1 MAQNNLKIV
10 YQNILE
16 LATLTASSSTGSLVA
31 SNLQKEQRSYVWRSV
46 VTGSSTVRVN
56 IRLADIPTLPIGI
69 DTIIGTFSNL
79 TENATITV
87 LGYTSTPT
95 LAGASSSPTIDGTST
110 GTPVW
115 SSSAIICRPYSSNK
129 DSLNYTTLSTSY
141 GLSKDTIRAYLTEAV
156 PTSITCI
163 IIQINDTDN
172 TDQYIEISHL
182 IVGSSW
188 TPTYN
193 TGYGISLQPNDSST
207 NSRSESGDLFT
218 KYGVTYNSLK
228 FDLTWLT
235 DNDRQIMEKICKNVG
250 IRKPIFISLFPNNT
264 LDYEKERSY
273 QIYGKLKNLN
283 AITHP
288 TLNFYS
294 SSVEIEEL

>member
-10 YQNILE
+10 YQNVLE
-16 LATLTASSSTGSLVA
+16 LATLTASSSQGVLVA

-46 VTGSSTVRVN
+46 NAGSSSVRVN
-56 IRLADIPTLPIGI
+56 LRLASIPTLAAGV
-69 DTIIGTFSNL
+69 DTIVGTFTNL
-79 TENATITV
+79 TENATITI
-87 LGYTSTPT
+87 LGYTSVPT
-95 LAGASSSPTIDGTST
+95 LGGTADSPTIDGTTT

-115 SSSAIICRPYSSNK
+115 SSPVTLCRPYSSNK
-129 DSLNYTTLSTSY
+129 SNLNYTTLSTSY
-141 GLSKDTIRAYLTEAV
+141 GLSKDTVRIYLTEAV

-163 IIQINDTDN
+163 IIQINDTGN
-172 TDQYIEISHL
+172 TDQSIEMSHL
-182 IVGSSW
+182 IVGTSW
-188 TPTYN
+188 TPVYN
-193 TGYGISLQPNDSST
+193 TGYGISLQVNDLST
-207 NSRSESGDLFT
+207 NSRAESGDLFT
-218 KYGVTYNSLK
+218 KYGATFNSLK

-235 DNDRQIMEKICKNVG
+235 DNDRRIMEKICKNVG